1 MSKSKHGKID
11 GQFVP
16 LLHAT
21 LDCPAWV
28 ATSHGARSLYVALKR
43 RHPRERNTAYIS
55 YRTAQKE
62 LTASPSKIREWFAE
76 LEHYGFTVLHQPGCL
91 GVDGKGKA
99 PHWRL
104 TELGNTSR
112 ASADGLLDPPTRDYL
127 RWDGVMFDPLPFRDK
142 RGSKRWREH
151 QKQNPVTD
159 GGNTPLRTGETPPLW
174 TGETPPTESVT
185 DGVHIQ
191 ANKSVTDGVHISRLT
206 TTVVPPNSTPPSSKL
221 SSEGSLEGESGLA
234 HLGESNVVEFDP
246 RIAALEATERKRR
259 LR

>member
-21 LDCPAWV
+21 LDSPAWV
-28 ATSHGARSLYVALKR
+28 AASHGARSLYVALKR

-55 YRTAQKE
+55 FRTAQKE
-62 LTASPSKIREWFAE
+62 LTASPNKIKEWFAE
-76 LEHYGFTVLHQPGCL
+76 LEHYGFTVLHQHGSL

-104 TELGNTSR
+104 TELGNVKGL
-112 ASADGLLDPPTRDYL
+112 DGLPEYPTRDYL

-142 RGSKRWREH
+142 RGSKRWDER
-151 QKQNPVTD
+151 QKQNPVMD
-159 GGNTPLRTGETPPLW
+159 GGNTPLWTGETPALW
-174 TGETPPTESVT
+174 TGETPPTESVM

-191 ANKSVTDGVHISRLT
+191 ADQGVMDGVHISRVT
-206 TTVVPPNSTPPSSKL
+206 TTVVVPSAPPAPLTTP
-221 SSEGSLEGESGLA
+221 SEGSFEEKSIVAPLDD
-234 HLGESNVVEFDP
+234 ESNVVAFDP
-246 RIAALEATERKRR
+246 RIAALEATEKKRR

>member
-1 MSKSKHGKID
+1 MGRSKHGKID

-21 LDCPAWV
+21 LDCPAWKV
-28 ATSHGARSLYVALKR
+28 ASHGARSLYVALKR
-43 RHPRERNTAYIS
+43 RHPRERNTAFIS

-76 LEHYGFTVLHQPGCL
+76 LEHYGLIVLHQPGNL

-112 ASADGLLDPPTRDYL
+112 ASADGVFDPPTREYL
-127 RWDGVMFDPLPFRDK
+127 LWDGVVFDPLPFRDK
-142 RGSKRWREH
+142 RGSKRWYE
-151 QKQNPVTD
+151 KQNPVTD
-159 GGNTPLRTGETPPLW
+159 GGNTSLPTYEAPPL
-174 TGETPPTESVT
+174 PTYKAPKPESVT

-191 ANKSVTDGVHISRLT
+191 GDGGVTDGVHISRVT
-206 TTVVPPNSTPPSSKL
+206 TPCDSPARSAAAPAPSSANT
-221 SSEGSLEGESGLA
+221 EGSLEVKNHERI
-234 HLGESNVVEFDP
+234 FDE
-246 RIAALEATERKRR
+246 REAALENWGKNAERKRKAAS
-259 LR
+259 